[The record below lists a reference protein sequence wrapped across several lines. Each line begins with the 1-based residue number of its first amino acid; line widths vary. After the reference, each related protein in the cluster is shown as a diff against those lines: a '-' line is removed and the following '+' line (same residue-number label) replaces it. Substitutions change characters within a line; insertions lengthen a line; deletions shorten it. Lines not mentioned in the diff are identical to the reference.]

1 MCVCF
6 CFVRQQEQSCSSA
19 FGGTT
24 QHEDLAP
31 SSLSQL
37 YPPAQAP
44 SSSSSQLQPQSP
56 APSASTQQQQQQ
68 QQLPSARVRPSSASS
83 RPPSASAHIQRQ
95 QQQQQQQ
102 VTGSSRLTPPHQ
114 TSVRPNSTGMPR
126 PAERVLSSGV
136 KALHSN
142 IPAQPHLERSNTA
155 QGAQDGEGMQA
166 EASGSYTHAGFDPE
180 VEGLAEEWSEASSK
194 GRSAGGSEGGKKN
207 KASPPASTK
216 PMSVL
221 DAALQAFKEE
231 QRMLNKA
238 RRAMH
243 KGPKK
248 AQPQQA
254 ALTRQELVAMYRGP
268 PPAGAT
274 PHRHHHHQQQQQQQ
288 QRPQPQPHKPWCPAS
303 AAGVPTITNNT
314 TNSSSSTT
322 TTTTAA
328 ATATTTSAT
337 TASTA
342 HSQHIHLCRPPTPR
356 HRPPCIPRSLA
367 AAAAAAAAG
376 ATGFRQQRC
385 VCC

>member
-1 MCVCF
+1 MLVPSARLSTFPTCNAHALEQELLELVQAGQRIAAQKHSQAQPPQPQPPQ
-6 CFVRQQEQSCSSA
+6 RQQHEGSLHAGFQQGDQHTPFNPAISVGQPVSAAAHNAWLEQQAHEGSSA
-19 FGGTT
+19 SGGVGGAAAWLQQPTMLGGLEGSNGGTIP
-24 QHEDLAP
+24 LRSSSKAGAGLYR
-31 SSLSQL
+31 SGSLS
-37 YPPAQAP
+37 A
-44 SSSSSQLQPQSP
+44 
-56 APSASTQQQQQQ
+56 QQQQQQ

-231 QRMLNKA
+231 QRMLNKV
-238 RRAMH
+238 
-243 KGPKK
+243 G
-248 AQPQQA
+248 
-254 ALTRQELVAMYRGP
+254 RGP
-268 PPAGAT
+268 YLHVCLHAAHKHAIFLRCT
-274 PHRHHHHQQQQQQQ
+274 RHLGTCTFVH
-288 QRPQPQPHKPWCPAS
+288 
-303 AAGVPTITNNT
+303 VYE
-314 TNSSSSTT
+314 
-322 TTTTAA
+322 
-328 ATATTTSAT
+328 
-337 TASTA
+337 
-342 HSQHIHLCRPPTPR
+342 
-356 HRPPCIPRSLA
+356 
-367 AAAAAAAAG
+367 
-376 ATGFRQQRC
+376 C
-385 VCC
+385 VCMCAYV